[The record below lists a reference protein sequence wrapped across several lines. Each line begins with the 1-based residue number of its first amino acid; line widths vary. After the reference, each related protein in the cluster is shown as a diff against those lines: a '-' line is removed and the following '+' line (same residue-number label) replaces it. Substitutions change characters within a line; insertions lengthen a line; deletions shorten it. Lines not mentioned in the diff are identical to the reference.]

1 VSTIPSSRRWPVTT
15 AKPLFR
21 GTRGSPPPPAAVCL
35 VTREAQCSAVAEP
48 SVVIVV
54 LDSDSPEEE
63 TRAAA
68 CDLARGAAAGSAGS
82 RATPS
87 SYASTLKGERAQALL
102 SFGGREEERCDA
114 YFLSAR

>member
-1 VSTIPSSRRWPVTT
+1 MARVLSTTLYMGTSSCARR
-15 AKPLFR
+15 
-21 GTRGSPPPPAAVCL
+21 
-35 VTREAQCSAVAEP
+35 REARQRITRQCSAVAE
-48 SVVIVV
+48 SSLVIVV

-63 TRAAA
+63 TRAAP